1 MSNPAEMR
9 DQVLQALEQ
18 FERMV
23 AERDPALLSEFAQE
37 ADVRLVGSEVS
48 EVATG
53 PADVEAL
60 VRRLFGL
67 PVQIRWEWRSRDVSF
82 IGDVAWLFA
91 QGEAVLSGEGTE
103 QRVPYRMTGVLE
115 RRGDT
120 WRWRHFHGSEPIPD
134 R

>member
-1 MSNPAEMR
+1 MGDPAEVR
-9 DQVLQALEQ
+9 DQMLQALER
-18 FERMV
+18 FESLV
-23 AERDPALLSEFAQE
+23 AARDPALLSEFAEE
-37 ADVRLVGSEVS
+37 ADVRLVGSEAG

-53 PADVEAL
+53 PTEVEAL
-60 VRRLFGL
+60 VRRFFGL

-82 IGDVAWLFA
+82 VGDVAWLFA

-115 RRGDT
+115 RRGHT

>member
-1 MSNPAEMR
+1 MSAPTEVR
-9 DQVLQALEQ
+9 DQVLQALER
-18 FERMV
+18 FESLV
-23 AERDPALLSEFAQE
+23 AARDPALLSEFAEE

-53 PADVEAL
+53 PAEVEAL
-60 VRRLFGL
+60 VDRLFGL
-67 PVQIRWEWRSRDVSF
+67 PVQIRWAWRSRDVSF
-82 IGDVAWLFA
+82 VGDVAWLFA
-91 QGEAVLSGEGTE
+91 QGEVVLSGERAE

-115 RRGDT
+115 RRSDM

>member
-9 DQVLQALEQ
+9 DQVLQALER
-18 FERMV
+18 FERLV
-23 AERDPALLSEFAQE
+23 AERDPALLSEFAEE

-48 EVATG
+48 EAATG
-53 PADVEAL
+53 PAEVEAL
-60 VRRLFGL
+60 VRRFFGL
-67 PVQIRWEWRSRDVSF
+67 PVQIRWEWQRRDVSF
-82 IGDVAWLFA
+82 VGDVAWLFA
-91 QGEAVLSGEGTE
+91 QGEAVLSGEGGE

>member
-9 DQVLQALEQ
+9 DQVLQALER
-18 FERMV
+18 FERLV
-23 AERDPALLSEFAQE
+23 AERDPALLSAFADE

-53 PADVEAL
+53 PAEVEAL
-60 VRRLFGL
+60 VRRFFGL

-82 IGDVAWLFA
+82 VGDVAWLFA
-91 QGEAVLSGEGTE
+91 QGEAVLRGEGGE

-115 RRGDT
+115 RRRDT

>member
-9 DQVLQALEQ
+9 DQVVQALER

-23 AERDPALLSEFAQE
+23 AERDPALLSEFADE

-53 PADVEAL
+53 PAAVEAL

-67 PVQIRWEWRSRDVSF
+67 PAQIRWEWQRRDVSVA
-82 IGDVAWLFA
+82 GDVAWLFA

>member
-1 MSNPAEMR
+1 MSDPAQIQ
-9 DQVLQALEQ
+9 DQVLQALER
-18 FERMV
+18 FESLV
-23 AERDPALLSEFAQE
+23 AARDTALLSEFTE
-37 ADVRLVGSEVS
+37 VADVRLVGSEVS

-53 PADVEAL
+53 PTEVEAL
-60 VRRLFGL
+60 VRRLFEL

-82 IGDVAWLFA
+82 VGDVAWLFA

-115 RRGDT
+115 RRRDT
-120 WRWRHFHGSEPIPD
+120 WRWRHLHGSEPIPD

>member
-1 MSNPAEMR
+1 MSAPTEVR
-9 DQVLQALEQ
+9 DHVLQALER
-18 FERMV
+18 FESLV
-23 AERDPALLSEFAQE
+23 AARDPALLSEFAE
-37 ADVRLVGSEVS
+37 ETDVRLVGSEVS

-53 PADVEAL
+53 PAEVEAL
-60 VRRLFGL
+60 VRRFFGL
-67 PVQIRWEWRSRDVSF
+67 PVQIRWEWQSRDVS
-82 IGDVAWLFA
+82 IVGNIAWIFA
-91 QGEAVLSGEGTE
+91 QGDAVLRGEDTE

>member
-1 MSNPAEMR
+1 MSDPAQIQ
-9 DQVLQALEQ
+9 DQVLQALER
-18 FERMV
+18 FESLV
-23 AERDPALLSEFAQE
+23 AARDTALLSEFTE
-37 ADVRLVGSEVS
+37 VADVRLVGSEVS

-53 PADVEAL
+53 PTEVEAL
-60 VRRLFGL
+60 VRRLFEL

-91 QGEAVLSGEGTE
+91 QGEAVLSGEGAE

-120 WRWRHFHGSEPIPD
+120 WQWRHFHGSEPIPD

>member
-9 DQVLQALEQ
+9 DQVLQALER
-18 FERMV
+18 FERLV
-23 AERDPALLSEFAQE
+23 AERDPALLSEFADE
-37 ADVRLVGSEVS
+37 ANVRLVGSEVS

-53 PADVEAL
+53 PAEVEAL
-60 VRRLFGL
+60 VRRFFGL

-82 IGDVAWLFA
+82 VGDVAWLFA
-91 QGEAVLSGEGTE
+91 QGEAVLRGEGGE

-120 WRWRHFHGSEPIPD
+120 WRWRHIHGSEPIPD

>member
-9 DQVLQALEQ
+9 DQVLQALER
-18 FERMV
+18 FERLV
-23 AERDPALLSEFAQE
+23 AERDPALLSEFADE

-53 PADVEAL
+53 PAEVEAL
-60 VRRLFGL
+60 VRRFFGL

-82 IGDVAWLFA
+82 VGDVAWLFA
-91 QGEAVLSGEGTE
+91 QGEAVLRGEGGE

-120 WRWRHFHGSEPIPD
+120 WRWRHIHGSEPIPD

>member
-1 MSNPAEMR
+1 MSKPAGIR
-9 DQVLQALEQ
+9 DQVFQALER
-18 FERMV
+18 FESSV
-23 AERDPALLSEFAQE
+23 AARDPALLSEFAE
-37 ADVRLVGSEVS
+37 VADVRLVGSEVS

-53 PADVEAL
+53 SAEVEAL
-60 VRRLFGL
+60 VNRLFEL
-67 PVQIRWEWRSRDVSF
+67 PVQIRWEWRRRDVSF

>member
-1 MSNPAEMR
+1 LSDPAETR
-9 DQVLQALEQ
+9 NKVLQTLERFQ
-18 FERMV
+18 AMV
-23 AERDPALLSEFAQE
+23 AARDPAILSEFSDE
-37 ADVRLVGSEVS
+37 ADVRLVGSEAN

-53 PADVEAL
+53 PAELEAL
-60 VRRLFGL
+60 VRRFFEL
-67 PVQIRWEWRSRDVSF
+67 PVQIRWEWQSRDVSF
-82 IGDVAWLFA
+82 VGNIAWIFA
-91 QGEAVLSGEGTE
+91 QGDAVLRGEGME

>member
-1 MSNPAEMR
+1 MGDPAEVR
-9 DQVLQALEQ
+9 DQVLQALER
-18 FERMV
+18 FESLV
-23 AERDPALLSEFAQE
+23 AARDPALLSEFAEE
-37 ADVRLVGSEVS
+37 ADIRLVGSEAS

-53 PADVEAL
+53 LTEVDAL
-60 VRRLFGL
+60 VHRFFGL

-82 IGDVAWLFA
+82 VGDIAWLFA

-115 RRGDT
+115 RRRNT
-120 WRWRHFHGSEPIPD
+120 WRWRHFHGSEPIAD

>member
-1 MSNPAEMR
+1 MSAPTEVR
-9 DQVLQALEQ
+9 DQVLQALER
-18 FERMV
+18 FESLV
-23 AERDPALLSEFAQE
+23 AARDPALLSEFAEE

-53 PADVEAL
+53 PAEVEAL
-60 VRRLFGL
+60 VDRLFGL
-67 PVQIRWEWRSRDVSF
+67 PVQIRWEWQSRDVSF
-82 IGDVAWLFA
+82 VGDVAWLFA
-91 QGEAVLSGEGTE
+91 QGEAVLSGEDTE

-115 RRGDT
+115 RRSDM

>member
-1 MSNPAEMR
+1 MSNPTEIR
-9 DQVLQALEQ
+9 DQVLQALER
-18 FERMV
+18 FESLV
-23 AERDPALLSEFAQE
+23 AARDPALLSEFAQE
-37 ADVRLVGSEVS
+37 ADVRLVGSEAS

-53 PADVEAL
+53 LTEVEAL
-60 VRRLFGL
+60 VRRFLGL
-67 PVQIRWEWRSRDVSF
+67 PVQIRWEWRSRDVSVV
-82 IGDVAWLFA
+82 GDVAWLFA

>member
-1 MSNPAEMR
+1 MSNPAGVR
-9 DQVLQALEQ
+9 DQVLQALER
-18 FERMV
+18 FESLV
-23 AERDPALLSEFAQE
+23 AARDPAILSEFADE
-37 ADVRLVGSEVS
+37 ADIRLVGSEVS

-53 PADVEAL
+53 PAEVEAL
-60 VRRLFGL
+60 VRRFFGL
-67 PVQIRWEWRSRDVSF
+67 PGQIRWEWRRRDISF
-82 IGDVAWLFA
+82 VGDVAWLFA
-91 QGEAVLSGEGTE
+91 QGEAVLSGEGPE